1 MRGGE
6 VPGEVLGVWPS
17 PSALPASPSP
27 DGSGAPPPPCPGF
40 GSLSPVAKAVAAR
53 SSKAF

>member
-27 DGSGAPPPPCPGF
+27 DGSGAPPPLPGVRVV
-40 GSLSPVAKAVAAR
+40 VAGRQGRGGAVE
-53 SSKAF
+53 